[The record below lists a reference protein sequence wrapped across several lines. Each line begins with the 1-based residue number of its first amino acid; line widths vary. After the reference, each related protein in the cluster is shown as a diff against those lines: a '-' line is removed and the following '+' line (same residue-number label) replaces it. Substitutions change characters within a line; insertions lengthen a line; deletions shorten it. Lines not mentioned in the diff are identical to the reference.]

1 VNDGENRVL
10 LYVGGDAF
18 CLVLDGIYFVSRSGA
33 NMKYSIQFLILS
45 TGKIRT
51 VAPMSAP
58 PGEGLS
64 VSADGRFL
72 LFSQVDGAAAI

>member
-1 VNDGENRVL
+1 MNDGENRVL

-33 NMKYSIQFLILS
+33 NMKYSIQFLSLS

-58 PGEGLS
+58 PAEGLS